1 MLLEDL
7 ALAREDV
14 GTAPDVP
21 VIGPAR
27 GHLEGDLLAAAAD
40 HELGPWLLHGLGH
53 QERVVELVVAPLEG
67 RAILGPQHVHDL
79 AGLVEA
85 LEPLAHRVEGDAVG
99 LVLVFLP
106 ARTHAADE
114 PAARDDVDVG
124 GHLGED
130 GGMTIGVPG
139 HDGADAHA
147 RGQSREGGEGR
158 PGFQHVAD
166 PVGSVRHEVI
176 GDAGSVPAT
185 RLIRVA
191 PEIEDVVPRGAAHA
205 GEDREAHACSFEVAG

>member
-1 MLLEDL
+1 
-7 ALAREDV
+7 
-14 GTAPDVP
+14 
-21 VIGPAR
+21 
-27 GHLEGDLLAAAAD
+27 
-40 HELGPWLLHGLGH
+40 
-53 QERVVELVVAPLEG
+53 
-67 RAILGPQHVHDL
+67 
-79 AGLVEA
+79 
-85 LEPLAHRVEGDAVG
+85 
-99 LVLVFLP
+99 
-106 ARTHAADE
+106 DE

-205 GEDREAHACSFEVAG
+205 GEDREAHACSFEVAGRCSGYGRVSFLIFRPCSSRNSWSRFRRSGRWPRRMATASSAALMAPGSPTATVPTRIAPRIWTAPCTDSLPSRDVLPM